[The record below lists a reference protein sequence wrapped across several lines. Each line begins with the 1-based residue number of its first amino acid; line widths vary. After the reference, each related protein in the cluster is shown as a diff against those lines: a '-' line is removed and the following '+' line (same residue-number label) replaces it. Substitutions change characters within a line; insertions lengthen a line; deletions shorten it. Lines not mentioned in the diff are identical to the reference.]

1 MRPCRQDSA
10 PMKHLLLQVLKR
22 PRTCAAVLGGFLLC
36 LNCVGVAWRVSDRA
50 LAEEAKRQ
58 ALAGQS
64 GAVAVMREDW
74 ATAVVPV
81 ALLTAG
87 PPGKEARSATNAR
100 IDLAIRLAEKGNPR
114 PLQRDAHRVL
124 RALRTADGVPT
135 HDGARWAR
143 WLAERLTATAVL
155 FAPKEKLRLLTE
167 ADVTLGILAASA
179 QRPAE
184 TIAVETAPPPTAFA
198 YTATAD
204 TPPTPT
210 AVVEPMRNPLVEPA
224 PMDPGKSTPIERRQS
239 ASLSWQPGWQERIPP
254 TTEFIEQEPLRKAT
268 SAVEPVRTIAD
279 RSERDLLGE
288 FVELATRL
296 PPQPRA
302 SGPTST
308 KPADVTSADEVAR
321 RQLEALRSE
330 LARRGF
336 RSVTA
341 EQVDA
346 LLSDDTDVRMALVHR
361 LLSDPQSDGVRLLL
375 LLASDES
382 ALVRAAAI
390 SGLGSSSSRSL
401 VETAWELATQ
411 DADYRVGRLAE
422 GLRQRLH

>member
-1 MRPCRQDSA
+1 
-10 PMKHLLLQVLKR
+10 MKHLLLQVLKR

-36 LNCVGVAWRVSDRA
+36 LNCVGVVWRVSDRA
-50 LAEEAKRQ
+50 LSEEAKRQ

-64 GAVAVMREDW
+64 DAVAVMREDW

-100 IDLAIRLAEKGNPR
+100 IDLAIRLAEKGNLR

-143 WLAERLTATAVL
+143 WLAERLTATAVR

-167 ADVTLGILAASA
+167 ADVTLGVLAASA
-179 QRPAE
+179 QRPAD
-184 TIAVETAPPPTAFA
+184 AVESAPPPTALA
-198 YTATAD
+198 YTASSD
-204 TPPTPT
+204 TPPKPT
-210 AVVEPMRNPLVEPA
+210 AVVEPTRSPLVEPA

-239 ASLSWQPGWQERIPP
+239 TSLSWQPGWQERIPP
-254 TTEFIEQEPLRKAT
+254 KTEFTEQDPLRKAT
-268 SAVEPVRTIAD
+268 PAVEPVRTIAD

-288 FVELATRL
+288 FVELAIRL

-308 KPADVTSADEVAR
+308 KAVDLTSADEVAR

-390 SGLGSSSSRSL
+390 SGLGSSSSRAL